1 MASNLSKYKKR
12 SVQNL
17 RSKLPNDLVFFLDR
31 SLGKKKIAEALR
43 MTGATVLIHDDHFSP
58 DEQDINWLKVAG
70 EKGWIV
76 LTKDSR
82 IRYRVLEKT
91 TLMNAG
97 VAAFILTSADLKGN
111 EMAEI
116 FVNALPAISKTI
128 KKYQKPFIAKI
139 TRNGRVSVL
148 EN

>member
-1 MASNLSKYKKR
+1 
-12 SVQNL
+12 
-17 RSKLPNDLVFFLDR
+17 
-31 SLGKKKIAEALR
+31 
-43 MTGATVLIHDDHFSP
+43 MTGATVLIHDDHFAP
-58 DEQDINWLKVAG
+58 DEQDIKWLKVAG

-128 KKYQKPFIAKI
+128 KKYQKPFIANCPVSSHTAHHHSGLGHWSITSGQGWYSTFSAYHSCTKI
-139 TRNGRVSVL
+139 NTAIIVVH
-148 EN
+148 

>member
-1 MASNLSKYKKR
+1 MS
-12 SVQNL
+12 
-17 RSKLPNDLVFFLDR
+17 
-31 SLGKKKIAEALR
+31 
-43 MTGATVLIHDDHFSP
+43 GATVLIHDDHFAP

-70 EKGWIV
+70 GKGWIV

-82 IRYRVLEKT
+82 IRYRALEKM
-91 TLMNAG
+91 TLMKAG

-116 FVNALPAISKTI
+116 FVRALPAISKTI
-128 KKYQKPFIAKI
+128 KRYQKPFIAKI
-139 TRNGRVSVL
+139 TRNGRVSVI

>member
-1 MASNLSKYKKR
+1 MKR
-12 SVQNL
+12 SDLSL
-17 RSKLPNDLVFFLDR
+17 RSKPPSDLIFFLDR
-31 SLGKKKIAEALR
+31 SLGKKQIAEALR
-43 MTGATVLIHDDHFSP
+43 IAGAIVLIHDDYFSP

-70 EKGWIV
+70 DKGWIV

-82 IRYRVLEKT
+82 IRYRALEKLA
-91 TLMNAG
+91 LMKAG

-116 FVNALPAISKTI
+116 FVRSLPAISKTI

-139 TRNGRVSVL
+139 TRNGRVSVI

>member
-1 MASNLSKYKKR
+1 MASNLSKSKKR

-139 TRNGRVSVL
+139 ARSGRVSVL

>member
-1 MASNLSKYKKR
+1 MK
-12 SVQNL
+12 
-17 RSKLPNDLVFFLDR
+17 
-31 SLGKKKIAEALR
+31 
-43 MTGATVLIHDDHFSP
+43 
-58 DEQDINWLKVAG
+58 
-70 EKGWIV
+70 
-76 LTKDSR
+76 
-82 IRYRVLEKT
+82 
-91 TLMNAG
+91 AG

-116 FVNALPAISKTI
+116 FVRALPAISKTI